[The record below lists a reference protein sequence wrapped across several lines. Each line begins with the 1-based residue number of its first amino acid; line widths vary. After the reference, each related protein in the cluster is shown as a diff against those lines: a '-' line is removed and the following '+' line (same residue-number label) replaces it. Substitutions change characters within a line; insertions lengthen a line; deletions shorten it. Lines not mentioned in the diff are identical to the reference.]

1 MKTFLLSLLIAT
13 VGWGVSDP
21 ETLPVASRMVF
32 SSYESTVWI
41 SPVDQGGKVLV
52 RYSAHREVNMELTNS
67 LGQVC
72 LRRRLEPSVSGSEA
86 TLSLQRMPEG
96 YYQLR
101 VCCGEIASHTVL
113 IR

>member
-13 VGWGVSDP
+13 AGWGTSDP

-32 SSYESTVWI
+32 SSNESTVWI

-52 RYSAHREVNMELTNS
+52 RYSAHREVNMELSNS

-101 VCCGEIASHTVL
+101 VCCGETASHTVL

>member
-1 MKTFLLSLLIAT
+1 MKTILLSLLIAAS
-13 VGWGVSDP
+13 GWSITDP

-32 SSYESTVWI
+32 SSDESTVWI
-41 SPVDQGGKVLV
+41 SPVDQGGIVLV
-52 RYSAHREVNMELTNS
+52 RYSAHREVNMELTNN

-86 TLSLQRMPEG
+86 ILSLQRMPEG

-101 VCCGEIASHTVL
+101 VCCGESTSNTVL